1 MSRESIEWLNTMTRI
16 GDTDQRG
23 NAWHY
28 RSGNTNHF
36 PGAVPLDEVK
46 GLILPYEPIEQPIFI
61 KVYIDEDEPIFHG
74 YDKDAG
80 SYFRYEKVDRFKAI
94 AAKDKP
100 GFVHAVPTGDYTIHP
115 YEEWLVKNVV
125 NLLDDDV
132 HISSAGLL
140 ENGAIAWVEISI
152 SETQTIADF
161 PYRPHL
167 LASTS
172 VNGKYRTSYGRKV
185 QAVVCDNTLSI
196 AASEHGQTISYK
208 HTKGSVARISDAREA
223 LGLIL
228 ATSDDFQ
235 NEVNRL
241 LDWKVN
247 SKEFSKFLDLAVPLT
262 SVEGEPLQGAPL
274 TRRENKREKMAG
286 MWRNDER
293 VSPWSGTAFGV
304 VQLTNTFFHHERG
317 AKSATMVPERNMLA
331 AISGESAK
339 QDFETLSLLS
349 KATSGLVSV

>member
-1 MSRESIEWLNTMTRI
+1 VSRESIEWLNTMTRI

-28 RSGNTNHF
+28 RAGSTNHF
-36 PGAVPLDEVK
+36 PGAVPVEEVRK
-46 GLILPYEPIEQPIFI
+46 LILPYEPIEQPIYV
-61 KVYIDEDEPIFHG
+61 KVPISEDEEIFHG
-74 YDKDAG
+74 YDKATD
-80 SYFRYEKVDRFKAI
+80 SYYRFEKVDRFKAI

-100 GFVHAVPTGDYTIHP
+100 GFVHAVPSGEYQIHP
-115 YEEWLVKNVV
+115 YEEWLVRNVQ
-125 NLLDDDV
+125 NLLDDEV

-140 ENGAIAWVEISI
+140 DNGAIAWVEISI

-172 VNGKYRTSYGRKV
+172 VNGKYKTTYGRKV
-185 QAVVCDNTLSI
+185 QATVCDNTLAI
-196 AASEHGQTISYK
+196 ADAERGQRISFK
-208 HTKGSVARISDAREA
+208 HTKNSVAHIADAREA

-235 NEVNRL
+235 QEVNKL
-241 LDWKVN
+241 LDWKVS
-247 SKEFSKFLDLAVPLT
+247 SKDFSKFLDLAVPLT
-262 SVEGEPLQGAPL
+262 SIDGDPLQGAPL

-293 VSPWSGTAFGV
+293 VAPWAGTAFGV
-304 VQLTNTFFHHERG
+304 LSLTNTFFHHERG
-317 AKSATMVPERNMLA
+317 AKSATLVPERNMLA
-331 AISGESAK
+331 AISGETAK
-339 QDFETLSLLS
+339 QDIETLELLA
-349 KATSGLVSV
+349 KATV